1 MFSTAFP
8 QTGRLTVALCDFLL
22 RTRCHGKSMKIA
34 CYLRLY
40 WKTINS
46 LYFRSF
52 LLFVLFIFEDGA
64 VM

>member
-8 QTGRLTVALCDFLL
+8 QTGRLTVALCDFLFI
-22 RTRCHGKSMKIA
+22 TRCHIKSMKIA

-46 LYFRSF
+46 FYFRNF
-52 LLFVLFIFEDGA
+52 LL
-64 VM
+64 

>member
-8 QTGRLTVALCDFLL
+8 QTGRLTVALCDFLFI
-22 RTRCHGKSMKIA
+22 TRCHIKSMKIA

-46 LYFRSF
+46 SISEAFFY
-52 LLFVLFIFEDGA
+52 E
-64 VM
+64 

>member
-1 MFSTAFP
+1 MFSIAFP

-40 WKTINS
+40 WKKINS
-46 LYFRSF
+46 FYIRNF
-52 LLFVLFIFEDGA
+52 LL
-64 VM
+64 